1 MSMAAEHSGLDA
13 YSSLPSRREMVGWL
27 AAGAVVLTLHGVAAM
42 VFQRMTNE
50 LPAAEQEAAMVV
62 ELAPVPFV
70 APSEIDSELIPEKVA
85 PEESIAAPGTETPS
99 EDTERASTRQEVV
112 ESAEEVPVKQP
123 DPVAAEEPVQEASPE
138 AVTEPVAESEITEP
152 ELVEAVTPEIAV
164 PLPMPKPKVEPEP
177 QPKKAAERPKIDP
190 VKKAPKAKPAEKVAE
205 KAAERQATL
214 EAAPAPKSQA
224 SMAPTVSH
232 AKWQAKVLA
241 WINRHKPRSARAR
254 GVVQVSFQIDPSGS
268 VLSAKVIRSS
278 GDDTLDQAAINIVM
292 RSSPVPPPPSEI
304 ARNRMSLS
312 LPVEFK
318 R

>member
-1 MSMAAEHSGLDA
+1 MTMAVEHSGLDA
-13 YSSLPSRREMVGWL
+13 HSSLPSRREVVGWL
-27 AAGAVVLTLHGVAAM
+27 AAGAVVLTLHAGAAM
-42 VFQRMTNE
+42 MFQRMTNV

-70 APSEIDSELIPEKVA
+70 APSEVDSELVPEKVA
-85 PEESIAAPGTETPS
+85 PEEAIAAPGTETPS
-99 EDTERASTRQEVV
+99 EDTESATIKRDVV
-112 ESAEEVPVKQP
+112 DTAEEVPVKQP
-123 DPVAAEEPVQEASPE
+123 APVAEEPVQEASIEP
-138 AVTEPVAESEITEP
+138 VTEPAAESEITAP
-152 ELVEAVTPEIAV
+152 ELVEAVTPEVAV

-177 QPKKAAERPKIDP
+177 QPKKAAEKPKTEP
-190 VKKAPKAKPAEKVAE
+190 LKKAPKAKPAEKVAE
-205 KAAERQATL
+205 KPAERQATL
-214 EAAPAPKSQA
+214 EAAPAPKSHA

-254 GVVQVSFQIDPSGS
+254 GVVQVRFQIDPSGS
-268 VLSAKVIRSS
+268 VLSANVIRSS
-278 GDDTLDQAAINIVM
+278 GDDALDQAAINIVM

>member
-1 MSMAAEHSGLDA
+1 MSTAAEHSGLDA
-13 YSSLPSRREMVGWL
+13 HGSLPSRREVVGWL
-27 AAGAVVLTLHGVAAM
+27 AAGAVVLTLHAVAAM

-70 APSEIDSELIPEKVA
+70 APSEVDSELIPEKIA
-85 PEESIAAPGTETPS
+85 PEESIAAPGTQTLS
-99 EDTERASTRQEVV
+99 EDTESATTQHDIVG
-112 ESAEEVPVKQP
+112 SAEEVPVKQP
-123 DPVAAEEPVQEASPE
+123 DPVAEEPVQEASTEP
-138 AVTEPVAESEITEP
+138 VTEPATESEVTEP
-152 ELVEAVTPEIAV
+152 ELVETVTPEVAV

-177 QPKKAAERPKIDP
+177 QPKRVVEKPKTEP
-190 VKKAPKAKPAEKVAE
+190 VKKAPKAKPADAE
-205 KAAERQATL
+205 RPAERQATL

-278 GDDTLDQAAINIVM
+278 GDDALDQAAINIVM

>member
-1 MSMAAEHSGLDA
+1 MSMAVEHSGLDA
-13 YSSLPSRREMVGWL
+13 HSSLLSRREVVGWL

-50 LPAAEQEAAMVV
+50 LPAAEEEAAMVV
-62 ELAPVPFV
+62 ELAPVPFM
-70 APSEIDSELIPEKVA
+70 APSEVDSELIPEKVA

-99 EDTERASTRQEVV
+99 EDVESASTRQDTV
-112 ESAEEVPVKQP
+112 ESAEEGPVKQP
-123 DPVAAEEPVQEASPE
+123 DPVAEEPVQEASTEP
-138 AVTEPVAESEITEP
+138 VTEPVAESEITELEP
-152 ELVEAVTPEIAV
+152 VEAVTPEVAV
-164 PLPMPKPKVEPEP
+164 PLPTPKPKVEPEP
-177 QPKKAAERPKIDP
+177 QPKKAAEKPKTDP
-190 VKKAPKAKPAEKVAE
+190 DKKAPKARPAEKVAE
-205 KAAERQATL
+205 KPAERQATL

-224 SMAPTVSH
+224 SAAPTVSP
-232 AKWQAKVLA
+232 AKWQARVLA

-254 GVVQVSFQIDPSGS
+254 GVVQVSFQIDSSGS
-268 VLSAKVIRSS
+268 VLSANIIRSS

-292 RSSPVPPPPSEI
+292 RSSPVPPPPPEI